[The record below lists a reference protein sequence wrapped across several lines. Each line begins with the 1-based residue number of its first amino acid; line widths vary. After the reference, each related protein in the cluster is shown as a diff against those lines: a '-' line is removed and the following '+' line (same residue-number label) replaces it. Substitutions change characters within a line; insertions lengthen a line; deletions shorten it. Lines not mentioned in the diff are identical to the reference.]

1 MNSPT
6 FKAIMIGAT
15 GATGSHL
22 LLQLLSN
29 DKCVKITSISRR
41 PSKIDKKNNK
51 KLNEIL
57 IDNMNDLSRTETAWK
72 GNDVFFNCIGT
83 TRTKAGSANKFLN
96 IEFGISLE
104 AAKMAFNANIPHACL
119 ISAKGV
125 NHKIW
130 GPAFIHPLFY
140 MKIMGKKEQTI
151 VENYKFKYAT
161 IFQPGMLSRLQS
173 KDSLI
178 EKFMQRKNIKL
189 RVDLLA
195 GAMIKEAEGVIL
207 KRSIDGIKYITGN
220 NQILS
225 ILK

>member
-29 DKCVKITSISRR
+29 DKCIKITSISRR
-41 PSKIDKKNNK
+41 PPKIDKKNNK

-57 IDNMNDLSRTETAWK
+57 IDNMSDLSKTEIAWK
-72 GNDVFFNCIGT
+72 DNDVFFNCIGT
-83 TRTKAGSANKFLN
+83 TRSKAGSANKFSN

-104 AAKMAFNANIPHACL
+104 AAKMAFNANIPHVCL

-151 VENYKFKYAT
+151 LKNYKFKHTT

-173 KDSLI
+173 KDFLI
-178 EKFMQRKNIKL
+178 EKFLQRKNIKL

-195 GAMIKEAEGVIL
+195 EAMIKEAEEVNL
-207 KRSIDGIKYITGN
+207 KRSNNSIKYITGN

>member
-57 IDNMNDLSRTETAWK
+57 IDNMNDLSSTETAWK
-72 GNDVFFNCIGT
+72 DNDVFFNCIGT

-151 VENYKFKYAT
+151 VKNYKFKYTT

-220 NQILS
+220 NQISS

>member
-41 PSKIDKKNNK
+41 PSRIDKKNNK

-151 VENYKFKYAT
+151 LNNYKFKYVT

-195 GAMIKEAEGVIL
+195 GAMIKEAEGVII

>member
-151 VENYKFKYAT
+151 VNNYKFKYTT

-173 KDSLI
+173 KDSFI

-220 NQILS
+220 NQISS

>member
-41 PSKIDKKNNK
+41 PLKIDKKNNK

-57 IDNMNDLSRTETAWK
+57 IDNMNDLSSTETAWK

-151 VENYKFKYAT
+151 LNNYKFKYAT

-220 NQILS
+220 NQISS

>member
-83 TRTKAGSANKFLN
+83 TRTKAGSANKFSN

-151 VENYKFKYAT
+151 VENYKFKHTT
-161 IFQPGMLSRLQS
+161 IFQPGILSRLQS
-173 KDSLI
+173 KDSFI

-220 NQILS
+220 NQISS

>member
-83 TRTKAGSANKFLN
+83 TRIKAGSANKFSN

-151 VENYKFKYAT
+151 LNNYKFKYAT

-195 GAMIKEAEGVIL
+195 GAMIKVAEGVIL

-220 NQILS
+220 NQISS

>member
-1 MNSPT
+1 MNSPS

-15 GATGSHL
+15 GATGSNL
-22 LLQLLSN
+22 LLKLLSN
-29 DKCVKITSISRR
+29 DRFAKITSIGRR
-41 PSKIDKKNNK
+41 PLKIVKKNNQ

-57 IDNMNDLSRTETAWK
+57 LDNMNDLSSAEKAWE

-83 TRTKAGSANKFLN
+83 TRIKAGSANEFSN
-96 IEFGISLE
+96 IEYGISFE
-104 AAKMAFNANIPHACL
+104 AAKMAFKANIPHACL

-140 MKIMGKKEQTI
+140 MKTMGKKEQTI
-151 VENYKFKYAT
+151 IEDYQFKYTT

-173 KDSLI
+173 KDSII
-178 EKFMQRKNIKL
+178 EKFMQRKRIKL

-195 GAMIKEAEGVIL
+195 EAMIKEAEGVYL
-207 KRSIDGIKYITGN
+207 NRSKDGIKYITGN

>member
-29 DKCVKITSISRR
+29 DKCVRITSISRR

-57 IDNMNDLSRTETAWK
+57 IDNMYDLSSTETAWK
-72 GNDVFFNCIGT
+72 DNDVFFNCIGT

-140 MKIMGKKEQTI
+140 MKIMGKKELTI
-151 VENYKFKYAT
+151 LNNYKFKYAT

-207 KRSIDGIKYITGN
+207 KRSIDGTKYITGN
-220 NQILS
+220 NQISS